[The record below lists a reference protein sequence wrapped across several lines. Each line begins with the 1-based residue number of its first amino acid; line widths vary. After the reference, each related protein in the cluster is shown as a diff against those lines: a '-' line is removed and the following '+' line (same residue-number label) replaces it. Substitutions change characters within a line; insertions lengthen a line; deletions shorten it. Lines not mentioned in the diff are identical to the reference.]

1 MKPTLRQWDQLL
13 LPFRQLFTK
22 PGADRFIE
30 LLMAWVLCP
39 GRRTGTRLWQMIAG
53 ADRPRYE
60 AYVAFCREGR
70 WPQQSDLMRV
80 WAHLLLHH
88 LVARPMRGLR
98 ELWLLLDDTLFHKTG
113 RKVVG
118 TGQYRDAVAS
128 GVKTVTAWGLNIV
141 VLTLYVPSRWG
152 GEPWAIPIN
161 MRIHRKPKHEG
172 DPRGTLIDLAE
183 AMVREVAE
191 WFPEYLISLMADGAY
206 ASLAKRN
213 LPRTAL
219 YSRMRRDAALYTAAP
234 PRKPGQ
240 RGRPRKKGSRLPTPK
255 AWAASLAKD
264 QWQAATVTIR
274 GKRQERLVSV
284 QQVLWYETCPDPLV
298 LLVLVRDPSGKQ
310 RDDFFFTTDLTATAV
325 AVLERYGGRWTIEET
340 FRAVKQQLRGETPQS
355 WARRGPEPTVT
366 LAFLT
371 YGLVWLWYLLTQGDQ
386 PTVTKQPWYARKEHP
401 SFLDALATLRTTVWT
416 DRILGETAP
425 EAVSSKITPE
435 ILRILS
441 EAG

>member
-1 MKPTLRQWDQLL
+1 MKATLRQWDQLL

-80 WAHLLLHH
+80 WAHLMVHH
-88 LVARPMRGLR
+88 LVARQMRGLR

-141 VLTLYVPSRWG
+141 VLTLYVPSPWG

-161 MRIHRKPKHEG
+161 LRIHRKPEHEG
-172 DPRGTLIDLAE
+172 DPRVTLIDLAE

-191 WFPEYLISLMADGAY
+191 GFPEYRISLMADGAY
-206 ASLAKRN
+206 ASSSEK
-213 LPRTAL
+213 
-219 YSRMRRDAALYTAAP
+219 S
-234 PRKPGQ
+234 
-240 RGRPRKKGSRLPTPK
+240 LPT
-255 AWAASLAKD
+255 
-264 QWQAATVTIR
+264 TISR
-274 GKRQERLVSV
+274 R
-284 QQVLWYETCPDPLV
+284 PDPDHHNIPIATT
-298 LLVLVRDPSGKQ
+298 RPSG
-310 RDDFFFTTDLTATAV
+310 V
-325 AVLERYGGRWTIEET
+325 AVPIFHSCGC
-340 FRAVKQQLRGETPQS
+340 
-355 WARRGPEPTVT
+355 PEPG
-366 LAFLT
+366 A
-371 YGLVWLWYLLTQGDQ
+371 
-386 PTVTKQPWYARKEHP
+386 
-401 SFLDALATLRTTVWT
+401 WT
-416 DRILGETAP
+416 SP
-425 EAVSSKITPE
+425 
-435 ILRILS
+435 
-441 EAG
+441 

>member
-1 MKPTLRQWDQLL
+1 MGP
-13 LPFRQLFTK
+13 LPGSSNGHAAPAHDWR
-22 PGADRFIE
+22 
-30 LLMAWVLCP
+30 
-39 GRRTGTRLWQMIAG
+39 

-70 WPQQSDLMRV
+70 WPKQSELMRV
-80 WAHLLLHH
+80 WAHLLVNH
-88 LVARPMRGLR
+88 LLVRQLQGLS

-118 TGQYRDAVAS
+118 TGRYRDAVAS

-141 VLTLYVPSRWG
+141 VLALYVPSPWG

-161 MRIHRKPKHEG
+161 LRIHRKPEHEG
-172 DPRGTLIDLAE
+172 DAKVTLLDLAE

-191 WFPEYLISLMADGAY
+191 WFPEYLIALMADGAY
-206 ASLAKRN
+206 ASLAKRH

-219 YSRMRRDAALYTAAP
+219 HSRMRRDAALYTEAP

-255 AWAASLAKD
+255 EWAASLAKD
-264 QWQAATVTIR
+264 QWQSATVTIR
-274 GKRQERLVSV
+274 GKTQDRLVAV
-284 QQVLWYETCPDPLV
+284 QRVLWYETCPDQLV

-310 RDDFFFTTDLTATAV
+310 RDDFFFTTDLTSTAV
-325 AVLERYGGRWTIEET
+325 AVLEHYGGRWTIEET

-355 WARRGPEPTVT
+355 WAQRGPERTVL

-371 YGLVWLWYLLTQGDQ
+371 YGLVWLWYLLTQGTH
-386 PTVTKQPWYARKEHP
+386 PTVAKQPWYSRKEHP
-401 SFLDALATLRTTVWT
+401 SFLDALATLRTTMWT
-416 DRILGETAP
+416 DRILGETASEP
-425 EAVSSKITPE
+425 ISLKITPE